1 MIPHQR
7 SISQYFMTQ
16 TLPESLEVQLRI
28 LLPRRPAQPLSACA
42 KKNKWCRVVL
52 WCADSKT
59 KTLIIF
65 GLRDWNQCEEVD
77 LFDMW
82 WGTCLQDASKNMG
95 HILLFPT
102 MCRHQL
108 CLCKS
113 MFKIATNEP
122 TKTADDALPQN
133 AHPARHM
140 RKHQHTK
147 LRVCRVTHGWANYCG
162 GAFSCQ
168 AYT

>member
-1 MIPHQR
+1 
-7 SISQYFMTQ
+7 MTQ

-42 KKNKWCRVVL
+42 KK

-59 KTLIIF
+59 KTWIIL

-77 LFDMW
+77 LFYMW
-82 WGTCLQDASKNMG
+82 WGTCLQNASKCMG

-102 MCRHQL
+102 MCRHQFS
-108 CLCKS
+108 LCKW
-113 MFKIATNEP
+113 MLKIVTNEP

-133 AHPARHM
+133 GHPARHM
-140 RKHQHTK
+140 HKHQHTK
-147 LRVCRVTHGWANYCG
+147 LRVCRVTHVWATYCG
-162 GAFSCQ
+162 GAFACQ
-168 AYT
+168 AYA